1 METGHFEA
9 YRCPVLSNHG
19 RNAYGAAGARA
30 GLFLFV
36 ALATSCSPMPPRQ
49 TGFYCL
55 DVPSGRPADVERVL
69 GATASRLGF
78 KVSPPQKTLD
88 QQNRPLPQQRV
99 SGVPL
104 GVNHQLLANGKGVS
118 LLVMRAME
126 SSMPLDEFDNT
137 NVIFNPKRYDVH
149 AFKSGLW
156 QRLDFA
162 EVLNAFAAE
171 ARVAGMGWSK
181 APEGEACST

>member
-1 METGHFEA
+1 MTF
-9 YRCPVLSNHG
+9 
-19 RNAYGAAGARA
+19 
-30 GLFLFV
+30 
-36 ALATSCSPMPPRQ
+36 
-49 TGFYCL
+49 
-55 DVPSGRPADVERVL
+55 D
-69 GATASRLGF
+69 
-78 KVSPPQKTLD
+78 K
-88 QQNRPLPQQRV
+88 QNRPQQGV

-126 SSMPLDEFDNT
+126 SGIPLDEFDNT
-137 NVIFNPKRYDVH
+137 NVTFNPKRYDVH

-156 QRLDFA
+156 QELDHA

-171 ARVAGMGWSK
+171 ARAADMGWSK

>member
-1 METGHFEA
+1 MELTIA
-9 YRCPVLSNHG
+9 AVPRNWG
-19 RNAYGAAGARA
+19 RYAYGATGARA
-30 GLFLFV
+30 GFFLFA
-36 ALATSCSPMPPRQ
+36 ALATSCSPMSPPQ

-55 DVPSGRPADVERVL
+55 DVPSGRPADVERVFY
-69 GATASRLGF
+69 ATASRLGF
-78 KVSPPQKTLD
+78 KVWRSQMTFDK
-88 QQNRPLPQQRV
+88 QNRPRPQQRV

-104 GVNHQLLANGKGVS
+104 GVDHQLLANGKGVS

-126 SSMPLDEFDNT
+126 SGIPLDEFDNT
-137 NVIFNPKRYDVH
+137 NVTFNPKRYDVH

-156 QRLDFA
+156 QELDHA

-171 ARVAGMGWSK
+171 ARAADMGWSK